1 MASLRKI
8 IREQVESL
16 LICEIKID
24 IDDLKHRGF
33 ADQIG
38 KIFQDSFADLNPVK
52 ITGKIG
58 IKSVMGSGE
67 DSSEFNILLANGD
80 KIYVFRNTNPAF
92 VRIKVNK
99 EEPILVGSQEMFSDK
114 LPNIAKKYY
123 LASKSEKI
131 KK

>member
-8 IREQVESL
+8 IREQVERL

-24 IDDLKHRGF
+24 IDDLKNRGF

-38 KIFQDSFADLNPVK
+38 KMFKDAFNDLNPVK

-58 IKSVMGSGE
+58 IKSIMGSGE
-67 DSSEFNILLANGD
+67 DSSEFNILLANRD

-92 VRIKVNK
+92 VRVQINDG
-99 EEPILVGSQEMFSDK
+99 EPILVGSQEMFSDK

-123 LASKSEKI
+123 LASKSEKV

>member
-8 IREQVESL
+8 IREQVGKL

-24 IDDLKHRGF
+24 IDDLKNRGF

-38 KIFQDSFADLNPVK
+38 KMFQETFSDLNPIK

-67 DSSEFNILLANGD
+67 DSSEFTVYLANGD
-80 KIYVFRNTNPAF
+80 KVYVFRNTNPAF
-92 VRIKVNK
+92 ARVQINK
-99 EEPILVGSQEMFSDK
+99 DEPIMIGSQEMFSNK
-114 LPNIAKKYY
+114 LPEIAKKYY